1 MEQLLFRLTCARL
14 LLEAGEHRFV
24 TRAMDEVQVEVDRL
38 RDVELVRACRIQDLA
53 ATVGVPEDELSLDVL
68 VDRTDGPWP
77 RVFDNLRTA
86 FAELAEEIDTTVSTN
101 RELAT
106 KGLLRVREELT
117 TMARSRPS
125 VPVEVG

>member
-1 MEQLLFRLTCARL
+1 MEQLLYRLTGARL

-38 RDVELVRACRIQDLA
+38 RDVELVRACRVQDLA
-53 ATVGVPEDELSLDVL
+53 AMVGVPEEELSLDVL
-68 VDRTDGPWP
+68 VERTDGPWP

-86 FAELAEEIDTTVSTN
+86 FAELAEEIDTAVSAN

-106 KGLLRVREELT
+106 KGLLRVRAELT
-117 TMARSRPS
+117 AMARSRPS
-125 VPVEVG
+125 VPLEVG